1 MFLES
6 SDVTLKC
13 AQAVGRGLAPSD
25 DGAGAVLMRARETRV
40 DIAGLRAVV
49 QSLERAVGVAEAAIA
64 AGVNIEDVLRRMRAL
79 ALQAADPT
87 LRASERV
94 ALDMAFSAL
103 MVEVPGLIASAERH
117 DINLLANGNPGFEAL
132 VDDQT
137 GECVRIAGED
147 CSLGGPNVLLSAENN
162 LIDAQ
167 AARMAGGLA
176 GLSLANIGR
185 AMARLMLGA
194 RKLGAHGTFVRRL
207 ADSLRDNLGVG
218 VDSATDD
225 GPRLR
230 ALAQAQQR
238 LDRLEAT
245 GAAATLLALF
255 R

>member
-1 MFLES
+1 MLLES
-6 SDVTLKC
+6 SHATLKR
-13 AQAVGRGLAPSD
+13 APAAGRGLVPPGEA
-25 DGAGAVLMRARETRV
+25 AGAALARARETRV

-94 ALDMAFSAL
+94 ALDMAFAAL
-103 MVEVPGLIASAERH
+103 MADVPDLIASAERH
-117 DINLLANGNPGFEAL
+117 DINLLAHGNPGFEAL
-132 VDDQT
+132 VDDET

-147 CSLGGPNVLLSAENN
+147 CSLGGPNVLLSAENS
-162 LIDAQ
+162 LADAQ
-167 AARMAGGLA
+167 AARVAGGLA

-185 AMARLMLGA
+185 AMARLLLGA
-194 RKLGAHGTFVRRL
+194 RKLGAHGSFVRRL
-207 ADSLRDNLGVG
+207 ADSLRDNLDAE
-218 VDSATDD
+218 VDPATDD
-225 GPRLR
+225 GRRLR
-230 ALAQAQQR
+230 DLAEAQRQ
-238 LDRLEAT
+238 LGRLEAT